1 MPKKS
6 NKSEEEEVPM
16 KTYCKETAAMIA
28 KLDLTETLTR
38 DEMIGQIIVVSMNH
52 AVTCTNSR
60 CCRGF
65 CFSIKIILKH
75 YANCYHPDCLE
86 CNRFNMIVFEH
97 MLCCEDYRTCKIPG
111 CLSIARANGKVPAG
125 CDAEPCS
132 SGNGEQPAAPSND
145 ETPL

>member
-38 DEMIGQIIVVSMNH
+38 DEMIGQI
-52 AVTCTNSR
+52 
-60 CCRGF
+60 
-65 CFSIKIILKH
+65 IKIILKH